1 MNNIVPHSSSVLPWE
16 RKRITNTSP
25 AVFWMTGLSGSG
37 KSTVAAA
44 FEKRMTGEGLHAVM
58 LDGDTVRTGLCAG
71 LGFSGEDRRE
81 NLRRIAETAK
91 IIASTGAV
99 CVVCAISP
107 DAESR
112 ARAREIISPQ
122 ADFYE
127 VYMATPIEVCAK
139 RDPKGLYRKAYAG
152 EIDNF
157 TGVSAPYEVPENPD
171 IIIDTVNN
179 TVDECADFLYRAAVD
194 SVYRPNVLMA
204 DMIQAGLSAAK
215 KIMDIY
221 MSDYSV
227 VFKDDES
234 PLTTA
239 DTASN
244 EVITAYFREKYPEYD
259 ILTEEEGD
267 NCDRYGIPR
276 RLNGMGTFI
285 IDPLDGTKEFI
296 KRNGEFC
303 VSIAFASH
311 HRVMAGVICV
321 PAKNWVY
328 YAFEGRGAYKIEN
341 VSLLFNKEAF
351 VIGLGRKLSV
361 SDRGR
366 NSDGTAADKLIIT
379 ASRSHGDAETKALLE
394 RNGDRIGDVVS
405 VGSCLKGCMIAE
417 GTADVHYR
425 FGAFMK
431 EWDTAGMEIICREAG
446 ASFTDLSGRV
456 YPANRA
462 DPVNRNGFIILNHPE
477 SKLN

>member
-1 MNNIVPHSSSVLPWE
+1 MNNIVPHSSAVSLWE

-44 FEKRMTGEGLHAVM
+44 FEKRMTAEGFHAVM

-71 LGFSGEDRRE
+71 LGFSPEDRRE
-81 NLRRIAETAK
+81 NLRRIAETAR
-91 IIASTGAV
+91 IVASTGAV

-112 ARAREIISPQ
+112 RKAREIISP
-122 ADFYE
+122 AAVFYE
-127 VYMATPIEVCAK
+127 VYVSTPIDVCAD

-152 EIDNF
+152 EIKSF

-171 IIIDTVNN
+171 IVIDTVNH
-179 TVDECADFLYRAAVD
+179 TVDACADVLYRAAAE
-194 SVYRPNVLMA
+194 SIYRPDILTA
-204 DMIQAGLSAAK
+204 DMIDAGLSAAR
-215 KIMDIY
+215 KIMEIY
-221 MSDYSV
+221 NSDYSV
-227 VFKDDES
+227 AFKEDES

-244 EVITAYFREKYPEYD
+244 EVITSFFREKYPEYD
-259 ILTEEEGD
+259 ILSEEEGD
-267 NCDRYGIPR
+267 DCDSHGIPV
-276 RLNGMGTFI
+276 RLNGTGIFI

-321 PAKNWVY
+321 PAKDVVY
-328 YAFEGRGAYKIEN
+328 YAFEGKGSYKIEN
-341 VSLLFNKEAF
+341 ASAVFEKDGF
-351 VIGLGRKLSV
+351 VIGTGEKLCV
-361 SDRGR
+361 SDRT
-366 NSDGTAADKLIIT
+366 DALVIT
-379 ASRSHGDAETKALLE
+379 ASRSHGDTETEALLE
-394 RNGDRIGDVVS
+394 RNAGRIAEVLTA
-405 VGSCLKGCMIAE
+405 GSCLKGCMIAE
-417 GTADVHYR
+417 GRADIHYR
-425 FGAFMK
+425 YGAFMK
-431 EWDTAGMEIICREAG
+431 EWDTAGMEIICKEAG
-446 ASFTDLSGRV
+446 ASFTDLSGRP